1 MSLTQQAGSTRPSPA
16 SAVALGHGDLGQPW
30 WTRSLVAAALLIV
43 VYAGIVALADPRG
56 TLGTDT
62 GGKLATLAEMS
73 AHDTW
78 DPDIGYWAAP
88 ADPDTLAH
96 PLYYTVRFEDRYVN
110 VTTLPMLFAA
120 KPLSDLG
127 GVRLALALPMLG
139 AIGAAFAARGLA
151 ARFGARFPDRAFWYV
166 GLLSPI
172 AIYALDLWE
181 HTIGVALMGGAIVA
195 LVDLADDRRGAL
207 LAGLGAG
214 LAFGAAAT
222 LRTEALLYGAACT
235 GVALVLVAR
244 RRPGRAVVAGG
255 AALAGVVVM
264 LVANEMLERAVL
276 GDPLRSGRA
285 ADTAASAGGD
295 LSTRIGEGIRTSIGL
310 NYSDLAVDA
319 LVGSVVFA
327 ALATAVVLAG
337 RPRSAP
343 RHLVEALAAAV
354 VLYVVRFRTGLSF
367 VSGMFAATPLAV
379 AGFVGAGGAKRLRH
393 RWLVATAVGCLP
405 AVWAVQFVG
414 GAGPQWGG
422 RYVLASGWVLGVA
435 GLVVLETMPRAV
447 SRTFVGLA
455 LVVTVYG
462 VAFAV
467 DRTHDAARLADAIVA
482 REEPLVVARV
492 GHVFRE
498 AGAEYTRDRPWL
510 TAVDAEA
517 FAVVVDM
524 IAVERPTS
532 IAVITYPDDGTLVI
546 PAYRVTGREP
556 LAFFSERLEVRHYE
570 PAGP

>member
-1 MSLTQQAGSTRPSPA
+1 M
-16 SAVALGHGDLGQPW
+16 
-30 WTRSLVAAALLIV
+30 LLIV

-73 AHDTW
+73 ARDTW
-78 DPDIGYWAAP
+78 DPDVGYWAA
-88 ADPDTLAH
+88 ASDPDTLAH

-120 KPLSDLG
+120 KPLYELG

-139 AIGAAFAARGLA
+139 ALGAAFAGRALA
-151 ARFGARFPDRAFWYV
+151 GRLGARFPDRAFWCV
-166 GLLSPI
+166 GLFSPI

-181 HTIGVALMGGAIVA
+181 HTIGVALMGGAVVV
-195 LVDLADDRRGAL
+195 LVDLVDERRGAVF
-207 LAGLGAG
+207 AGLTAG

-235 GVALVLVAR
+235 AVALALVLR
-244 RRPGRAVVAGG
+244 CRPRRAVVAGG
-255 AALAGVVVM
+255 AALAGVAVM
-264 LVANEMLERAVL
+264 LVANELFERAVL

-285 ADTAASAGGD
+285 AGTATSAGSN

-319 LVGSVVFA
+319 LVGSLVFV
-327 ALATAVVLAG
+327 ALAAAVVLAG
-337 RPRSAP
+337 RAGSKP
-343 RHLVEALAAAV
+343 RHLVEALGAAG
-354 VLYVVRFRTGLSF
+354 VLYLVRLRTGLSF

-379 AGFVGAGGAKRLRH
+379 AGVVGATGGSGINRLRH
-393 RWLVATAVGCLP
+393 RWLVTTALGCLP
-405 AVWAVQFVG
+405 AVWAVQYVG

-422 RYVLASGWVLGVA
+422 RYVLLSGWVLGVA
-435 GLVVLETMPRAV
+435 GVVVLDTLPRRV
-447 SRTFVGLA
+447 VQVFVGLA
-455 LVVTVYG
+455 VVVTAYG
-462 VAFAV
+462 VGFAV

-482 REEPLVVARV
+482 RDEPVVVARV

-498 AGAEYTRDRPWL
+498 AGAEYTRSRPWL
-510 TAVDAEA
+510 TAVDDAA
-517 FAVVVDM
+517 FAVVVDT
-524 IAVERPTS
+524 IAERRPAAV
-532 IAVITYPDDGTLVI
+532 AVITYPDDGALAI
-546 PAYRVTGREP
+546 PGYRVTGREP

-570 PAGP
+570 PAGS